1 MPPLCRRSPQPL
13 PNRILDIVRANVTPP
28 SLRLI
33 EVGAAAT
40 EPASPYDPLVAA
52 GIAEV
57 LAFDPDPAA
66 CAELLALHPTGW
78 TIVQEALGDGGELP
92 FHLCRSPFC
101 SSLYPP
107 DMELAR
113 LFTGLAEFHEPVGR
127 ATLATHRLDDVEP
140 ARGASWLAVDAQGA
154 ELTILENGVDVLRTV
169 LVARLEVQF
178 VPLYHGAPGFGEI
191 DRFMQAQ
198 GFVLH
203 TFESLGTR
211 CFAPVVLNGDIGQG
225 LKQMLWADAVYVR
238 DFRKLD
244 ELSDDD
250 LLRLAILAGTLVGSF
265 DLAHLAVARYD
276 RRHATQLTRDFQA
289 AVQTMRAA

>member
-1 MPPLCRRSPQPL
+1 M
-13 PNRILDIVRANVTPP
+13 PNRVLDVVRANVTPP
-28 SLRLI
+28 RLRLI

-40 EPASPYDPLVAA
+40 EATSPYDPLVDA

-57 LAFDPDPAA
+57 LAFDPDAAA

-92 FHLCRSPFC
+92 FHLCRSPYC

-107 DMELAR
+107 DMAMAR
-113 LFTGLAEFHEPVGR
+113 LFTGLAEFHEPVAR
-127 ATLATHRLDDVEP
+127 TTLATHRLDDVEP

-154 ELTILENGVDVLRTV
+154 ELTILEHGIEVLRSV

-178 VPLYHGAPGFGEI
+178 VPLYHDAPGFGAI

-238 DFRKLD
+238 DFRRLD
-244 ELSDDD
+244 ELSDED

-265 DLAHLAVARYD
+265 DLAHLALSVYD
-276 RRHATQLTRDFQA
+276 RRHATHLTRDFQTGIR
-289 AVQTMRAA
+289 TMRAA